1 MSVVPQIEGIAGIL
15 GKQKKTAI
23 SSWMRL
29 QTHDSIFHDALE
41 KFVACDKNFHMAMV
55 HFTSNLRRHVDS
67 PSIEVLATSVHQ
79 ALVMA
84 FARNER
90 LKTYVL
96 DDQGH
101 LRKHMRILVDGVA
114 IKDLEHFTDAVKPNS
129 EVWVM
134 QALSGG

>member
-1 MSVVPQIEGIAGIL
+1 
-15 GKQKKTAI
+15 
-23 SSWMRL
+23 
-29 QTHDSIFHDALE
+29 
-41 KFVACDKNFHMAMV
+41 MAKV
-55 HFTSNLRRHVDS
+55 HFTSNLRRHVDC
-67 PSIEVLATSVHQ
+67 PSMTVAATSVHQ
-79 ALVMA
+79 ALTQA
-84 FARNER
+84 FANNER

-114 IKDLEHFTDAVKPNS
+114 IRDLEHFTDAVKPNS